1 MTNSR
6 WELPIVLLVGSTAFW
21 VAWHFVAP
29 LLG

>member
-6 WELPIVLLVGSTAFW
+6 WELAIVLLVASTGFW
-21 VAWHFVAP
+21 LVWHLVAQ

>member
-6 WELPIVLLVGSTAFW
+6 WELAIVLLGSSTIFFSIW
-21 VAWHFVAP
+21 HYVAL